1 MVVTTSDYPCML
13 AGNRKSGYIFYDSTF
28 RACSY
33 EVSQPGIAGLARGSA
48 HALSYRNFV
57 VLFI

>member
-33 EVSQPGIAGLARGSA
+33 EVSQPGIAGLVRGSA
-48 HALSYRNFV
+48 HALFYLNFV

>member
-13 AGNRKSGYIFYDSTF
+13 AGNRKSGYIFYDSAF

-33 EVSQPGIAGLARGSA
+33 EVSQPGIALFY
-48 HALSYRNFV
+48 LNFV